1 MDSETLVSPAAETQ
15 NPAAEEPLNTP
26 EVAEPEVDTPEQAQ
40 EDRPDEADKSLKRME
55 RRIQRLTA
63 AKYQTQAEAQQAKAE
78 ADALRQKL
86 AQYEQPEEKA
96 GPDPI
101 ALAREIAKIEKIAE
115 RSNTIA
121 REGAKRFQAFD
132 KAVQAVAREI
142 GPLFDQVGRT
152 TGLGEAVL
160 SADDP
165 AAVLHAIG
173 TDPDLAGE
181 LSEMTTIQQVRRIAR
196 LETELGKTPEPK
208 ASTAPKPIAPVKG
221 AGGGNKDPSQM
232 SDAEFAQW
240 RRDQIKARRG
250 Y

>member
-1 MDSETLVSPAAETQ
+1 MTMTEEVAVLPEPTQTAQEPAPQ
-15 NPAAEEPLNTP
+15 P
-26 EVAEPEVDTPEQAQ
+26 EIAEPETVETPEAP
-40 EDRPDEADKSLKRME
+40 EEHADESDKSLKRME

-86 AQYEQPEEKA
+86 AQYEQPEERQ

-101 ALAREIAKIEKIAE
+101 ALAREIARVERIAE
-115 RSNTIA
+115 RSNAVAKDGT
-121 REGAKRFQAFD
+121 KRFPDFNE
-132 KAVQAVAREI
+132 AVQAIARDV
-142 GPLFDQVGRT
+142 GPLFDRAGRT

-160 SADDP
+160 AADDA

-181 LSEMTTIQQVRRIAR
+181 LSEMSAIQQARRIAR
-196 LETELGKTPEPK
+196 LEAELAKPAPLK
-208 ASTAPKPIAPVKG
+208 ASTAPQPIAPIKG
-221 AGGGNKDPSQM
+221 AGGGTKDPSQM

-240 RRDQIKARRG
+240 RRDQIKARSG

>member
-1 MDSETLVSPAAETQ
+1 MTMTEEVAVLPEPTQTAQETAP
-15 NPAAEEPLNTP
+15 TP
-26 EVAEPEVDTPEQAQ
+26 EVAEPETVETPEAH
-40 EDRPDEADKSLKRME
+40 EGSDESDKSLKRME

-63 AKYQTQAEAQQAKAE
+63 AKYQTMAEAQNAKAE
-78 ADALRQKL
+78 ADSLRQKL
-86 AQYEQPEEKA
+86 AQYEQPETPA
-96 GPDPI
+96 GPDPL
-101 ALAREIAKIEKIAE
+101 ALAREIARIEKIAE

-121 REGAKRFQAFD
+121 KDGAARFPQFEHAIQAI
-132 KAVQAVAREI
+132 ARDV
-142 GPLFDQVGRT
+142 GPLFDRVGRT

-160 SADDP
+160 ATDDP

-181 LSEMTTIQQVRRIAR
+181 LSEMSTIQQVRRIAR
-196 LETELGKTPEPK
+196 LEAELGKTPEPK

-240 RRDQIKARRG
+240 RKEQIKARRG